1 MCSRPSSRR
10 IDDGPVTGSMTCRG
24 SPTLNCAGFHLNT
37 CSTRS
42 RSATWTSSPMIT
54 SFVRKTRPYRS
65 RIAIRVSSGRMTPR
79 TVCARRGRRGPGTSE
94 EDLMRAELTRARGR
108 RDPSDMR
115 PARTH
120 RARLRT
126 AADVDPLTGRSDL
139 KIPRRRETM
148 NRTMITAAVAAAAT
162 VALPAP
168 GVLAKPGSHESHAPK
183 GRCAKLQSVG
193 FAAAGSLASYTTDT
207 VTVNVTR
214 ANKHAR
220 AYIAAAGQTF
230 SLSGARLSFH
240 GVTD

>member
-1 MCSRPSSRR
+1 
-10 IDDGPVTGSMTCRG
+10 
-24 SPTLNCAGFHLNT
+24 
-37 CSTRS
+37 
-42 RSATWTSSPMIT
+42 
-54 SFVRKTRPYRS
+54 
-65 RIAIRVSSGRMTPR
+65 
-79 TVCARRGRRGPGTSE
+79 
-94 EDLMRAELTRARGR
+94 
-108 RDPSDMR
+108 
-115 PARTH
+115 
-120 RARLRT
+120 
-126 AADVDPLTGRSDL
+126 
-139 KIPRRRETM
+139 M

-240 GVTD
+240 GVTDADGSGAVDFADVLPTDVVRLVGKVSRPKHGCPVTDGALRLRKVQVKRPDAAEDQTANEG